1 MAFTQSD
8 IDALDRAI
16 SSGELR
22 IMSNGREVIYRN
34 IDELLRAREY
44 AAQQVAAATARH
56 YPRHQLADFS
66 DE

>member
-16 SSGELR
+16 SSGELSVT
-22 IMSNGREVIYRN
+22 SNGRTVTYRN
-34 IDELLRAREY
+34 IADLLTARGY
-44 AAQQVAAATARH
+44 AAQQVAAATARP